1 MDEIVKNAKSNKKT
15 CHITFFDLEDAF
27 GSVPHSLIDFSLE
40 RNFVPPVI
48 RKYLH
53 NLYSHGLAVVNT
65 KSWRTD
71 SFKFKRG
78 VFQGDPLSPVIFLLV
93 FNPILQ
99 ELERN
104 SHKGYKVGESDF
116 VTLPYADDFCLITR
130 DSRTHQNLINK
141 IHSHITSM
149 GMKLKPSKCRSFS
162 LLGGSPSVVPFH
174 IGGSPVASIRDEEQK
189 FLGKLLFYKGK
200 SEETFAH
207 IRDAFKEGIE
217 NIENAMVRDEYKLW
231 MYVNYLLPSKR
242 FLLTVHTLTAT
253 HLKQLDTLTDKFIKK
268 WSGIP
273 PSATNAIIHMDQ
285 GLGVKSI
292 SEMYTE
298 CHAVSHTR
306 TRLKGDQ
313 TVNTAINATLERE
326 SELTHKKSTCVEA
339 EATFKKSLQTNTVME
354 QIPQFT
360 GALKNQFDTKVKET
374 VKANLAL
381 ERRQKWEGHVKDLA
395 VQGKFLA
402 LAAAEKEDIV
412 WKSAMYDSK
421 QGTLKFLL
429 NASIDTLPTAAN
441 LKRWKKSSSDLCKLC
456 KRRQTTNHILNNCK
470 VALDT
475 NRYTWRHNCIINYIV
490 TNVDPK
496 FRIFSDLPGHTAA
509 GGGSI
514 PPELC
519 VTTLKPDIVI
529 LNDQAK
535 TIHLFELTCPSENN
549 IEQRHTEKS
558 NKYAHFT
565 TDISDYKC
573 KVDAFEVSS
582 KGFLT
587 TRNHTTLATLHKFI
601 NPAIK
606 LQHFKKNISALS
618 LAASYHIFNCKSE
631 PTFVEPPFLLPPI
644 KS

>member
-1 MDEIVKNAKSNKKT
+1 M
-15 CHITFFDLEDAF
+15 
-27 GSVPHSLIDFSLE
+27 
-40 RNFVPPVI
+40 
-48 RKYLH
+48 
-53 NLYSHGLAVVNT
+53 
-65 KSWRTD
+65 
-71 SFKFKRG
+71 
-78 VFQGDPLSPVIFLLV
+78 
-93 FNPILQ
+93 
-99 ELERN
+99 
-104 SHKGYKVGESDF
+104 
-116 VTLPYADDFCLITR
+116 
-130 DSRTHQNLINK
+130 
-141 IHSHITSM
+141 
-149 GMKLKPSKCRSFS
+149 
-162 LLGGSPSVVPFH
+162 
-174 IGGSPVASIRDEEQK
+174 
-189 FLGKLLFYKGK
+189 
-200 SEETFAH
+200 
-207 IRDAFKEGIE
+207 
-217 NIENAMVRDEYKLW
+217 
-231 MYVNYLLPSKR
+231 
-242 FLLTVHTLTAT
+242 
-253 HLKQLDTLTDKFIKK
+253 
-268 WSGIP
+268 
-273 PSATNAIIHMDQ
+273 
-285 GLGVKSI
+285 
-292 SEMYTE
+292 
-298 CHAVSHTR
+298 
-306 TRLKGDQ
+306 
-313 TVNTAINATLERE
+313 
-326 SELTHKKSTCVEA
+326 
-339 EATFKKSLQTNTVME
+339 
-354 QIPQFT
+354 
-360 GALKNQFDTKVKET
+360 
-374 VKANLAL
+374 
-381 ERRQKWEGHVKDLA
+381 A

-412 WKSAMYDSK
+412 WKSAMYDLK

-606 LQHFKKNISALS
+606 LQVFKKNISAIS
-618 LAASYHIFNCKSE
+618 LTASYHIYNCKSE

-644 KS
+644 KF